1 MTDSRQAAGR
11 RPSPLAVLLALLVAL
26 TLVVAGCGGR
36 DDDEPSSSGGGT
48 TAPSGDNGDGGG
60 SLVPTEDCPSQDDFT
75 VGTENNTIKLGTSIP
90 QSGLYSTFKEI
101 LEGSRAYFNYINA
114 QGGVEVA
121 GQKYEIELI
130 DKDDAYESVR
140 TVENIRE
147 LTTDEQV
154 FSLFNVVGTKNNL
167 AIRDTINED
176 CVPDV
181 FAATGSP
188 AWGNHDYPWL
198 LGTFLVPYPLEALTF
213 VNYLK
218 ENKPNAKVAILRAA
232 DDFGRAYSETFASL
246 IEGTDITIV
255 KEETYNPEETETKP
269 QVTSLAASNADT
281 LLLAATLLA
290 CPNAL
295 NNVGSSG
302 WKPLIY
308 MSGTCTSKTLMG
320 IAGAN
325 GNNVLSVSPLLDP
338 ADPANQSSEAM
349 QLYKTEAAKTAQDV
363 ENGIV
368 AYGWS
373 AAAAMV
379 ETLERTPT
387 LDRPSLMETARTLD
401 LKDIGL
407 QLPEASWITNADDWF
422 LGEEFNLVQ
431 YSTADG
437 YFKTLQFINEEGK
450 TAEITPENLIYG

>member
-1 MTDSRQAAGR
+1 M
-11 RPSPLAVLLALLVAL
+11 
-26 TLVVAGCGGR
+26 
-36 DDDEPSSSGGGT
+36 
-48 TAPSGDNGDGGG
+48 
-60 SLVPTEDCPSQDDFT
+60 
-75 VGTENNTIKLGTSIP
+75 
-90 QSGLYSTFKEI
+90 
-101 LEGSRAYFNYINA
+101 
-114 QGGVEVA
+114 
-121 GQKYEIELI
+121 
-130 DKDDAYESVR
+130 
-140 TVENIRE
+140 
-147 LTTDEQV
+147 
-154 FSLFNVVGTKNNL
+154 
-167 AIRDTINED
+167 
-176 CVPDV
+176 
-181 FAATGSP
+181 
-188 AWGNHDYPWL
+188 
-198 LGTFLVPYPLEALTF
+198 LVPYPLEAQTF

-218 ENKPNAKVAILRAA
+218 ENKPNAKVAILRAG
-232 DDFGRAYSETFASL
+232 DDFGRAYSETFAKL
-246 IEGTDITIV
+246 IEGTEITIV

-269 QVTSLAASNADT
+269 QITSLAATNADT

-338 ADPANQSSEAM
+338 ADPETQSNEAM
-349 QLYKTEAAKTAQDV
+349 QLYKKEAAKAADDP

-379 ETLERTPT
+379 ETLKRTPT
-387 LDRPSLMETARTLD
+387 LDRPSLMQTARTLD
-401 LKDIGL
+401 LKNIGL

-422 LGEEFNLVQ
+422 LGESFNLVQ

-437 YFKTLQFINEEGK
+437 YFKTLKFIDANGQ
-450 TAEITPENLIYG
+450 TAEITPENLING